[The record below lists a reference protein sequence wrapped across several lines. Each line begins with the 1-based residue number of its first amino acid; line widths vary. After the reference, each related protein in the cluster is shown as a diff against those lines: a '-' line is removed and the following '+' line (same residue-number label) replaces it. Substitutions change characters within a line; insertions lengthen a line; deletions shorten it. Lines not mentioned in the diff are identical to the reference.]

1 MFLINCCKGERM
13 KLINK
18 FYNLKYLKM
27 IKDGLK
33 RAKYD
38 SFPYP
43 KEFNKDFKKCIIF
56 TPHPDDETIGLG
68 GFMLKYNSKIKGVY
82 IFTNKD
88 NEIRVEE
95 AKNVSKKLNIP
106 FNFVGNGI
114 RINEKEAI
122 EFIRNIVFSINPDV
136 ICIPSFYET
145 HVDHFHLYHLTMK
158 VLEEIKYDGYILM
171 YEVWNTLTPNYIV
184 DISNEMEKKEE
195 LIKFYKTQVAE
206 FNYVRFIK
214 GLNIYRGMQINK
226 KFGEGVIFLDFYNL
240 IGK

>member
-1 MFLINCCKGERM
+1 MNL
-13 KLINK
+13 LSK
-18 FYNLKYLKM
+18 FYHRKYLKM

-43 KEFNKDFKKCIIF
+43 KEFNKDFKKCVVF
-56 TPHPDDETIGLG
+56 APHPDDETIGLG

-88 NEIRVEE
+88 NEVRVEE
-95 AKNVSKKLNIP
+95 AKNVSEKLNIP
-106 FNFVGNGI
+106 FNFVGNDI
-114 RINEKEAI
+114 RISEKEVI
-122 EFIRNIVFSINPDV
+122 ESVRDIMFSTNPDV

-158 VLEEIKYDGYILM
+158 VLKEIKYDGHILM

-184 DISNEMEKKEE
+184 DISNEIEDKET
-195 LIKFYKTQVAE
+195 LIKLYKSQIKE
-206 FNYVRFIK
+206 FDYIRFVK
-214 GLNIYRGMQINK
+214 GLNTYRGMQINK
-226 KFGEGVIFLDFYNL
+226 KFGEGMIFTKFNKLL
-240 IGK
+240 VKR